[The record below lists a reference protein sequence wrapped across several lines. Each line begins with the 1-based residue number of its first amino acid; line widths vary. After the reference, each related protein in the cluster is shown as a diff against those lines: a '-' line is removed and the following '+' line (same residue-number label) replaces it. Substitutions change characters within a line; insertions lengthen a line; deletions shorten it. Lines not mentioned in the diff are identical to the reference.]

1 MLKELLIKEYQ
12 DQGYVLANDELED
25 VSSGTPMDV
34 VVIRADGRVEA
45 KSGLV
50 TRASYWNGGPKWP
63 AESSVYFLGDYA
75 GDGPSA
81 NASEEGEVLLYR
93 KANPLPRDREEL
105 IAQAMTVFPGADVP
119 AVVEWLNAILAKHEQ
134 MILVQATDWDSSSL
148 HC

>member
-12 DQGYVLANDELED
+12 DQGYVLADPALED
-25 VSSGTPMDV
+25 ISSGTPMDV

-50 TRASYWNGGPKWP
+50 TRTSFWDGGPKWP

-81 NASEEGEVLLYR
+81 GAYDEGEVLLYR
-93 KANPLPRDREEL
+93 KGNPLPRDREEL
-105 IAQAMTVFPGADVP
+105 MAQAMTVFPGADVP
-119 AVVEWLNAILAKHEQ
+119 AVAEWLNAILAKHEQ